1 MEFIVSRYLAQ
12 ASARHIGIGV
22 DLELNERK
30 LKERPQSR
38 VSHWSI
44 DSVISMHISVTDAF
58 LPASRTDASRR

>member
-30 LKERPQSR
+30 LK
-38 VSHWSI
+38 
-44 DSVISMHISVTDAF
+44 SVPNLESVTGR
-58 LPASRTDASRR
+58 LIQ